1 VGWSLTDG
9 GIGPRLKAAPV
20 GGDTS
25 QMPTMEKLEPA
36 ERRGLT
42 WSVVAM
48 AIAIGLFILT
58 LLPEGT
64 PWAADPATLAPGTH
78 PLLAFTA
85 PLMQSIV
92 ALIFIFFLI
101 PGVVYG
107 YVAGTAKSHR

>member
-20 GGDTS
+20 GGDTTER
-25 QMPTMEKLEPA
+25 PTMERLEPA

-48 AIAIGLFILT
+48 AVAVGLFILT

-78 PLLAFTA
+78 PLLAFSA
-85 PLMQSIV
+85 PLVEAIL
-92 ALIFIFFLI
+92 ALIFIFVLI
-101 PGVVYG
+101 PGVDYG
-107 YVAGTAKSHR
+107 AVA